1 MKLMTKKGALLDM
14 MIASMGASI
23 AIAVLLW
30 SQTMTNAIWI
40 MGSFGASCLLLFAFP
55 SAPFAQPKNVI
66 AGHFIGSLSGLICLT
81 LLGDAWWVVAI
92 AVGLSVFLM
101 LLTNS
106 VHPPASANPLI
117 VIALHA
123 NWDYLLFPTL
133 MGAVMLVVVAYGY
146 NALNSRIK
154 NR

>member
-55 SAPFAQPKNVI
+55 SAPFAQRKNVI

-133 MGAVMLVVVAYGY
+133 IGALMLVVVAYGY